1 MERLGVSV
9 VTWTRPLA
17 RLPIAEV
24 GPNDWLA
31 LLDVS
36 AFGDPLND
44 VDVGAILDW
53 LDRGGGVL
61 LVGRSRAATCVG
73 APVNA
78 GTVVVPMRDERLP
91 ETRWRIE
98 DPDDAAP
105 EEQAVVSPV
114 EMRCASVETSK
125 TVHILRNQ
133 RGAPV
138 VRLDWLEGD
147 ARVLT
152 IAEPDYLRNR
162 TLRDRETGTVLL
174 PLLLAERPARVFVD
188 EYDHGFGA
196 HPSLY
201 GATWSWMRSRPAGWA
216 MLHLGVV
223 GLLALA
229 VLAVRFGPAL
239 SVIERRRRSPL
250 EHLDALAVG
259 LERAK
264 ASGTAIELIV
274 QGLQRRLGRAGAGRR
289 AVARSREWLDAL
301 ALSAQSAPAKA
312 AVASLAQALKNRGDP
327 DSVSDAALAVE
338 DVWEALQHSNSKTR

>member
-1 MERLGVSV
+1 
-9 VTWTRPLA
+9 
-17 RLPIAEV
+17 
-24 GPNDWLA
+24 
-31 LLDVS
+31 
-36 AFGDPLND
+36 
-44 VDVGAILDW
+44 
-53 LDRGGGVL
+53 
-61 LVGRSRAATCVG
+61 
-73 APVNA
+73 
-78 GTVVVPMRDERLP
+78 
-91 ETRWRIE
+91 
-98 DPDDAAP
+98 
-105 EEQAVVSPV
+105 
-114 EMRCASVETSK
+114 
-125 TVHILRNQ
+125 
-133 RGAPV
+133 
-138 VRLDWLEGD
+138 
-147 ARVLT
+147 
-152 IAEPDYLRNR
+152 
-162 TLRDRETGTVLL
+162 
-174 PLLLAERPARVFVD
+174 
-188 EYDHGFGA
+188 
-196 HPSLY
+196 
-201 GATWSWMRSRPAGWA
+201 
-216 MLHLGVV
+216 V